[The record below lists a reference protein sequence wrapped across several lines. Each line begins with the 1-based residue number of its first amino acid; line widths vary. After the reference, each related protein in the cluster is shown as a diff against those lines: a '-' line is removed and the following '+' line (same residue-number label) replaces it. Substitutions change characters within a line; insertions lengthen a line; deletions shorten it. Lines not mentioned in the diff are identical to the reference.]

1 MVSIRKLTLAIMAG
15 VGISAFDTQT
25 SPSRYWATANDLRRP
40 KPSIDPTPKRAKV
53 KAARKQRRKQ
63 K

>member
-1 MVSIRKLTLAIMAG
+1 MTTEKTAKDFVAPLIAAAFQHQTLEYLG
-15 VGISAFDTQT
+15 TQT
-25 SPSRYWATANDLRRP
+25 GRFLRLP
-40 KPSIDPTPKRAKV
+40 EHLDPPNKRAKV